1 MILTTIYTI
10 EDALVLGG
18 GVGIILLVILLL
30 IGFTI
35 RSYRKRNG
43 PNYYR

>member
-1 MILTTIYTI
+1 MILTIIYTM
-10 EDALVLGG
+10 EDIIILGG